1 MAKSVDVNTL
11 EKDIERIVSK
21 FFFIQSVQT
30 LLKTIHT
37 IKMRLYVTEE
47 CFIQIYYN
55 IQKNRTNYVVI
66 LGGKRIYG
74 RDCYKG
80 VWHRHPEENPEGHDF
95 SPEGSIKVKL
105 EEFLFETQEIL
116 LRKEI
121 L

>member
-1 MAKSVDVNTL
+1 LAKSVDVNTL

-47 CFIQIYYN
+47 CFIQTYYN

-95 SPEGSIKVKL
+95 SPEGSIKVEL

>member
-1 MAKSVDVNTL
+1 MAKSVDVDTL

-21 FFFIQSVQT
+21 FFFIRQAQT
-30 LLKTIHT
+30 LIKTICT
-37 IKMRLYVTEE
+37 IKMRLYATEG

-95 SPEGSIKVKL
+95 SSEGSRKVTL

-116 LRKEI
+116 LKKEI

>member
-11 EKDIERIVSK
+11 EEDIERIVSR
-21 FFFIQSVQT
+21 FFFIQRAQT
-30 LLKTIHT
+30 LLKTTYT

-47 CFIQIYYN
+47 CFIQIYCN
-55 IQKNRTNYVVI
+55 TQKVRTSCVVI

-80 VWHRHPEENPEGHDF
+80 AWHRHPEENPEGHDF
-95 SPEGSIKVKL
+95 FPEGSRKVSL
-105 EEFLFETQEIL
+105 EEFLYETQEIL
-116 LRKEI
+116 LKKEI